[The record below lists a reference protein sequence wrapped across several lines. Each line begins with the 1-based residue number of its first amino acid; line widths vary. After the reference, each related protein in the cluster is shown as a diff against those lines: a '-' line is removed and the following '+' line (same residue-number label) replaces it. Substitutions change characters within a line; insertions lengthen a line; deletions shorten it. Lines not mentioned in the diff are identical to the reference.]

1 MFVNPLLLFGL
12 AMVSAPVI
20 IHILNKRRYRVQN
33 WAAMDFLLAAQVSNR
48 RRVKFEDLILLLLR
62 MAIIGFLVMA
72 VARPVLRGLAGWRED
87 SRVVVMDDSF
97 SMEAVSATGKVFD
110 TARESAVS
118 QVQDA
123 MGGSVPVSVWL
134 GSRPESLLGKV
145 EGQVQG
151 GVVTGG
157 SPAGTSAGTLA
168 SLAGRDLLDS
178 LGEVATSDLPL
189 DFPRVL
195 RKLIDEAKGSAAPVV
210 RSVVL
215 VSDYRRRDWLEED
228 GSLAD
233 SLEVLFEEIK
243 REDLVDSFNFQ
254 FVDVSS
260 GSLDNTAIT
269 GFSIESDPVLAGV
282 PVRIAVE
289 VTNYGKEPRVRVEGN
304 VEVGGSDSDEF
315 VARHKIPLPT
325 IESIAP
331 GETVRVEIQHIFTE
345 GGEYPLK
352 AGMTPDRLARD
363 DESVLVVVVRDSMQV
378 ALVDGAPSA
387 NRFASESGLL
397 TAALS
402 PRGDVPSGVSVRLVE
417 GEIDGKELEDADS
430 VFILNRSRLSPA
442 EQAALGVFAGSGG
455 GIAYFLGNKIDV
467 ESYLELARPKSN
479 FFRIAAQ
486 PDSSSAVGRTKLTP
500 MKPPALFPAVLKE
513 PAPAAA
519 LHLDFGE
526 NEHPTLELFRGLK
539 NSSFDHVIFRRF
551 FLLEPLPG
559 TEVIARY
566 NDELST
572 PAVIEGRYAL
582 PRADA
587 AAGAGKEPAED
598 PAETEGRGRIVVFN
612 TTADRDWGD
621 WPTDYTY
628 PILMQEWVRYLSRR
642 YSLGRAS
649 QVGDALRLEEKPGVS
664 YRIELP
670 SEDSSS
676 EANPADEVLIG
687 LGESYRPHSAGLFRV
702 VEETASGD
710 TESATSSWYAV
721 RREAGESDLAECG
734 EESLRAALAD
744 TGIRFVIGG
753 NVDVDAFRRD
763 QEGEVWRWLA
773 LAAGVFLLLE
783 LFAAW
788 WFGRKV

>member
-87 SRVVVMDDSF
+87 SRIVVMDDSF

-157 SPAGTSAGTLA
+157 SSAGTSAETLA

-178 LGEVATSDLPL
+178 LREVATSDLPL

-215 VSDYRRRDWLEED
+215 VSDYRRRDWLAED

-233 SLEVLFEEIK
+233 SLKVLFEEIK
-243 REDLVDSFNFQ
+243 REDLVDGFNFQ
-254 FVDVSS
+254 FVDVSA
-260 GSLDNTAIT
+260 GALDNTAIT

-352 AGMTPDRLARD
+352 AGITPDRLARD
-363 DESVLVVVVRDSMQV
+363 DESVLVAVVRDSLQV

-417 GEIDGKELEDADS
+417 GEIDAKELEDADS
-430 VFILNRSRLSPA
+430 VFILNRSKLSRA
-442 EQAALGVFAGSGG
+442 EQAALGAFAGSGG

-467 ESYLELARPKSN
+467 ESYLELARPPAEGP
-479 FFRIAAQ
+479 AAR
-486 PDSSSAVGRTKLTP
+486 PV
-500 MKPPALFPAVLKE
+500 LFPAILKE
-513 PAPAAA
+513 VAPAAA

-526 NEHPTLELFRGLK
+526 NDHPTLELFRGLK

-559 TEVIARY
+559 ATVVASY
-566 NDELST
+566 DDELST
-572 PAVIEGRYAL
+572 PAVIEGRYSLAGRGAL
-582 PRADA
+582 AE
-587 AAGAGKEPAED
+587 GEKESAED
-598 PAETEGRGRIVVFN
+598 SAGTEGRGRIAVFN

-628 PILMQEWVRYLSRR
+628 PILMQEWVRYLSRS
-642 YSLGRAS
+642 YSRGRVS
-649 QVGDALRLEEKPGVS
+649 QAGDALRLEEKPGVS
-664 YRIELP
+664 YRIEPP
-670 SEDSSS
+670 SEDTSS
-676 EANPADEVLIG
+676 EANPADEVRVG

-702 VEETASGD
+702 VEETAAGD
-710 TESATSSWYAV
+710 TESATSSWYSV
-721 RREAGESDLAECG
+721 RRAAGESDLAECG
-734 EESLRAALAD
+734 EESLRAALAG

>member
-87 SRVVVMDDSF
+87 SRIVVMDDSF

-157 SPAGTSAGTLA
+157 SSAGTSAETLA

-178 LGEVATSDLPL
+178 LREVATSDLPL

-215 VSDYRRRDWLEED
+215 VSDYRRRDWMAED

-243 REDLVDSFNFQ
+243 REDLVDGFNFQ

-352 AGMTPDRLARD
+352 AGITPDRLARD
-363 DESVLVVVVRDSMQV
+363 DESVLVAVVRDSLQV

-417 GEIDGKELEDADS
+417 GEIDAKELEDADS
-430 VFILNRSRLSPA
+430 VFILNRSKLSPA
-442 EQAALGVFAGSGG
+442 EQAALGAFAGSGG

-467 ESYLELARPKSN
+467 ESYLELARPPTDGPTA
-479 FFRIAAQ
+479 R
-486 PDSSSAVGRTKLTP
+486 PV
-500 MKPPALFPAVLKE
+500 LFPAILKE
-513 PAPAAA
+513 VAPAAA

-526 NEHPTLELFRGLK
+526 NDHPTLELFRGLK

-559 TEVIARY
+559 ATVVASY
-566 NDELST
+566 DDELST
-572 PAVIEGRYAL
+572 AAVIEGRYSL
-582 PRADA
+582 TGR
-587 AAGAGKEPAED
+587 GASAEGEKASAED
-598 PAETEGRGRIVVFN
+598 SAETEGRGRIAVFN

-628 PILMQEWVRYLSRR
+628 PILMQEWVRYLSRS
-642 YSLGRAS
+642 YSRGRVS
-649 QVGDALRLEEKPGVS
+649 QAGDALRLEEKPGVS
-664 YRIELP
+664 YRIEPP
-670 SEDSSS
+670 SEDTSS
-676 EANPADEVLIG
+676 EANPADEVLVG

-702 VEETASGD
+702 VEETATGD
-710 TESATSSWYAV
+710 TESATSSWYSV

-734 EESLRAALAD
+734 EESLRAALAG

>member
-157 SPAGTSAGTLA
+157 SPAGSSAETLA

-178 LGEVATSDLPL
+178 LREVATSDLPL
-189 DFPRVL
+189 DFPRIL

-215 VSDYRRRDWLEED
+215 VSDYRRRDWLAED

-243 REDLVDSFNFQ
+243 REDLADGFNFQ

-352 AGMTPDRLARD
+352 AGITPDRLARD
-363 DESVLVVVVRDSMQV
+363 DESVLVAVVRDSMQV

-417 GEIDGKELEDADS
+417 GEIDAKELKDADS
-430 VFILNRSRLSPA
+430 VFILNRSKLSPA
-442 EQAALGVFAGSGG
+442 EQAALGAFAGSGG
-455 GIAYFLGNKIDV
+455 DIAYFLGNKIDV
-467 ESYLELARPKSN
+467 ESYLELARPPAEGPTA
-479 FFRIAAQ
+479 R
-486 PDSSSAVGRTKLTP
+486 
-500 MKPPALFPAVLKE
+500 PALFPAILKE
-513 PAPAAA
+513 AAPAAA

-526 NEHPTLELFRGLK
+526 NDHPTLELFRGLK

-559 TEVIARY
+559 ATVVASY
-566 NDELST
+566 DDELST
-572 PAVIEGRYAL
+572 AAVIEGRYSL
-582 PRADA
+582 VGR
-587 AAGAGKEPAED
+587 GAPAEGEKESAED
-598 PAETEGRGRIVVFN
+598 SAETEGRGRIAVFN

-628 PILMQEWVRYLSRR
+628 PILMQEWVRYLSRS
-642 YSLGRAS
+642 YSRGRVS
-649 QVGDALRLEEKPGVS
+649 QAGDALRLEEKPGVS
-664 YRIELP
+664 YRIEPP
-670 SEDSSS
+670 SEDTSS
-676 EANPADEVLIG
+676 EANPADEVLVG

-702 VEETASGD
+702 VEETATGD
-710 TESATSSWYAV
+710 TESATSSWYSV

-734 EESLRAALAD
+734 EESLRAALAG

>member
-72 VARPVLRGLAGWRED
+72 VARPVLKGLAGWRED
-87 SRVVVMDDSF
+87 SRIVVVDDSF

-151 GVVTGG
+151 GVVTDG
-157 SPAGTSAGTLA
+157 SPTGTSAGTLA

-178 LGEVATSDLPL
+178 LREVATSDLPL
-189 DFPRVL
+189 DFPRIL

-215 VSDYRRRDWLEED
+215 VSDYRRRDWLAED

-243 REDLVDSFNFQ
+243 REDLADSFNFQ

-282 PVRIAVE
+282 PVRLAVE
-289 VTNYGKEPRVRVEGN
+289 VTNYGREPRVRVEGD
-304 VEVGGSDSDEF
+304 VEVGGSDGDEF

-352 AGMTPDRLARD
+352 AGITPDRLARD
-363 DESVLVVVVRDSMQV
+363 DESVLVAVVRDSMQV

-397 TAALS
+397 AAALS

-417 GEIDGKELEDADS
+417 GEIDAKELEDADS
-430 VFILNRSRLSPA
+430 VFLLNRSKFSPS
-442 EQAALGVFAGSGG
+442 EQAALGAFANSGG

-467 ESYLELARPKSN
+467 ESYLELARP
-479 FFRIAAQ
+479 
-486 PDSSSAVGRTKLTP
+486 
-500 MKPPALFPAVLKE
+500 PAEGPVLFPAILKE
-513 PAPAAA
+513 VAPAAA

-526 NEHPTLELFRGLK
+526 NDHPTLELFRGLK

-559 TEVIARY
+559 ATVVASY
-566 NDELST
+566 DDELST
-572 PAVIEGRYAL
+572 AAVIEGRYSLAG
-582 PRADA
+582 RDA
-587 AAGAGKEPAED
+587 SAEGEKESAED
-598 PAETEGRGRIVVFN
+598 AAETEGRGRIAVFN

-628 PILMQEWVRYLSRR
+628 PILMQEWVRYLSRS
-642 YSLGRAS
+642 YSRGRVS
-649 QVGDALRLEEKPGVS
+649 QAGDALRLEEKPGVS
-664 YRIELP
+664 YRIEPP
-670 SEDSSS
+670 SEDGSS
-676 EANPADEVLIG
+676 EANPAAEVLIG

-702 VEETASGD
+702 VEETAAGD
-710 TESATSSWYAV
+710 AESAASSWYSV
-721 RREAGESDLAECG
+721 RREAGESDLDGCG
-734 EESLRAALAD
+734 EDGLRAALAG

-788 WFGRKV
+788 WFGRKI

>member
-87 SRVVVMDDSF
+87 SRIVVMDDSF

-145 EGQVQG
+145 AGQVQG

-157 SPAGTSAGTLA
+157 SPAGASAETLA

-178 LGEVATSDLPL
+178 LREVATSDLPL

-215 VSDYRRRDWLEED
+215 VSDYRRRDWLAED

-243 REDLVDSFNFQ
+243 REDLVDGFNFQ

-315 VARHKIPLPT
+315 VARHKILLPT

-352 AGMTPDRLARD
+352 AGITPDRLARD
-363 DESVLVVVVRDSMQV
+363 DESVLVAVVRDSMQV

-417 GEIDGKELEDADS
+417 GEIDAKELEDADS
-430 VFILNRSRLSPA
+430 VFILNRSKLSPA
-442 EQAALGVFAGSGG
+442 EQAALGAFAGSGG

-467 ESYLELARPKSN
+467 ESYRELARPLAEGP
-479 FFRIAAQ
+479 AA
-486 PDSSSAVGRTKLTP
+486 R
-500 MKPPALFPAVLKE
+500 PALFPAILKE
-513 PAPAAA
+513 TAPAAA

-526 NEHPTLELFRGLK
+526 NDHPTLELFRGLK

-559 TEVIARY
+559 ATVVARY
-566 NDELST
+566 DDELST
-572 PAVIEGRYAL
+572 AAVIEGRYSLAVG
-582 PRADA
+582 A
-587 AAGAGKEPAED
+587 APAEGEKAS
-598 PAETEGRGRIVVFN
+598 AEDSGGTEGRGRIAVFN

-628 PILMQEWVRYLSRR
+628 PILMQEWVRYLSRS
-642 YSLGRAS
+642 YSRGRVS
-649 QVGDALRLEEKPGVS
+649 QAGDALRLEEKPGVS
-664 YRIELP
+664 YRIEPP
-670 SEDSSS
+670 SEDTSS
-676 EANPADEVLIG
+676 EANPADEVLVG
-687 LGESYRPHSAGLFRV
+687 LGESYRPHLAGLFRV
-702 VEETASGD
+702 VEETAAGD

-734 EESLRAALAD
+734 EESLRAALAG

>member
-1 MFVNPLLLFGL
+1 M
-12 AMVSAPVI
+12 
-20 IHILNKRRYRVQN
+20 
-33 WAAMDFLLAAQVSNR
+33 
-48 RRVKFEDLILLLLR
+48 
-62 MAIIGFLVMA
+62 
-72 VARPVLRGLAGWRED
+72 
-87 SRVVVMDDSF
+87 
-97 SMEAVSATGKVFD
+97 
-110 TARESAVS
+110 
-118 QVQDA
+118 
-123 MGGSVPVSVWL
+123 
-134 GSRPESLLGKV
+134 
-145 EGQVQG
+145 
-151 GVVTGG
+151 
-157 SPAGTSAGTLA
+157 
-168 SLAGRDLLDS
+168 
-178 LGEVATSDLPL
+178 
-189 DFPRVL
+189 
-195 RKLIDEAKGSAAPVV
+195 
-210 RSVVL
+210 VL
-215 VSDYRRRDWLEED
+215 VSDYRRRDWRAED

-243 REDLVDSFNFQ
+243 REDLVDGFNFQ
-254 FVDVSS
+254 FVDASS

-352 AGMTPDRLARD
+352 AGMTPERLARD
-363 DESVLVVVVRDSMQV
+363 DESVLVAGVRDSMQV

-417 GEIDGKELEDADS
+417 GEIDAKELEDADS
-430 VFILNRSRLSPA
+430 VFILNRSKLSPA
-442 EQAALGVFAGSGG
+442 EQAALGAFAGSGG

-467 ESYLELARPKSN
+467 ESYLELARPPAEGP
-479 FFRIAAQ
+479 AA
-486 PDSSSAVGRTKLTP
+486 S
-500 MKPPALFPAVLKE
+500 PALFPAILKE
-513 PAPAAA
+513 VAPAAA

-526 NEHPTLELFRGLK
+526 NDHPTLELFRGLK

-559 TEVIARY
+559 ATVVASY
-566 NDELST
+566 DDELST
-572 PAVIEGRYAL
+572 AAVIEGRYSLAGR
-582 PRADA
+582 RA
-587 AAGAGKEPAED
+587 PAEGEKESAED
-598 PAETEGRGRIVVFN
+598 SAETEGRGRIAVFN

-628 PILMQEWVRYLSRR
+628 PILMQEWVRYLSRS
-642 YSLGRAS
+642 YSRGRVS
-649 QVGDALRLEEKPGVS
+649 QAGDALRLEEKPGVS
-664 YRIELP
+664 YRIETP
-670 SEDSSS
+670 SEDTSS
-676 EANPADEVLIG
+676 EANPADEVLVG

-734 EESLRAALAD
+734 EESLRAALAG

>member
-87 SRVVVMDDSF
+87 SRIVVMDDSF
-97 SMEAVSATGKVFD
+97 SMEAVSASGKVFD

-157 SPAGTSAGTLA
+157 SPAGSSAETLA

-178 LGEVATSDLPL
+178 LREVATSDLPL

-215 VSDYRRRDWLEED
+215 VSDYRRRDWLAED

-243 REDLVDSFNFQ
+243 REDLVDGFNFQ

-304 VEVGGSDSDEF
+304 IEVGGRDSDEF

-352 AGMTPDRLARD
+352 AGITPDRLARD
-363 DESVLVVVVRDSMQV
+363 DESVLVAVVRDSMQV

-417 GEIDGKELEDADS
+417 GEIDAKELEDADS
-430 VFILNRSRLSPA
+430 VFILNRSKLSPA
-442 EQAALGVFAGSGG
+442 EQAALGAFAGSGG

-467 ESYLELARPKSN
+467 ESYLELARPPAEGP
-479 FFRIAAQ
+479 AA
-486 PDSSSAVGRTKLTP
+486 R
-500 MKPPALFPAVLKE
+500 PALFPAILKE
-513 PAPAAA
+513 VAPAAA

-526 NEHPTLELFRGLK
+526 NDHPTLELFRGLK

-559 TEVIARY
+559 ATVVASY
-566 NDELST
+566 DDELST
-572 PAVIEGRYAL
+572 AAVIEGRYSLAGR
-582 PRADA
+582 RA
-587 AAGAGKEPAED
+587 PAEGEKASAED
-598 PAETEGRGRIVVFN
+598 SAETEGRGRIAVFN

-628 PILMQEWVRYLSRR
+628 PILMQEWVRYLSRS
-642 YSLGRAS
+642 YSRGRVS
-649 QVGDALRLEEKPGVS
+649 QAGDALRLEEKPGVS
-664 YRIELP
+664 YRIEPP
-670 SEDSSS
+670 SEDTSS
-676 EANPADEVLIG
+676 EANPADEVLVG

-702 VEETASGD
+702 VEETATGD
-710 TESATSSWYAV
+710 TESATSSWYSV

-734 EESLRAALAD
+734 EESLRAALAG

>member
-87 SRVVVMDDSF
+87 SRIVVMDDSF

-157 SPAGTSAGTLA
+157 SPAGTSAETLA

-178 LGEVATSDLPL
+178 LREVATSDLPL

-195 RKLIDEAKGSAAPVV
+195 RKLIDEAKSSAAPLV

-215 VSDYRRRDWLEED
+215 VSDYRRRDWLAED

-243 REDLVDSFNFQ
+243 REDLVDGFNFQ

-352 AGMTPDRLARD
+352 AGITPDRLARD
-363 DESVLVVVVRDSMQV
+363 DESVLVAVVRDSMQV

-417 GEIDGKELEDADS
+417 GEIDAKELEDADS
-430 VFILNRSRLSPA
+430 VFILNRSKLSLA
-442 EQAALGVFAGSGG
+442 EQAALGAFAGSGG

-467 ESYLELARPKSN
+467 ESYRELARPPAEGP
-479 FFRIAAQ
+479 AAR
-486 PDSSSAVGRTKLTP
+486 PV
-500 MKPPALFPAVLKE
+500 LFPAILKE
-513 PAPAAA
+513 VAPAAA

-526 NEHPTLELFRGLK
+526 NDHPTLELFRGLK

-559 TEVIARY
+559 ATVVASY
-566 NDELST
+566 DDELST
-572 PAVIEGRYAL
+572 AAVIEGRYSL
-582 PRADA
+582 
-587 AAGAGKEPAED
+587 AGRGAPAEGEKESAED
-598 PAETEGRGRIVVFN
+598 SAETESRGRIAVFN

-628 PILMQEWVRYLSRR
+628 PILMQEWVRYLSRS
-642 YSLGRAS
+642 YSRGRVS
-649 QVGDALRLEEKPGVS
+649 QAGDALRLEEKPGVS
-664 YRIELP
+664 YRIEPP
-670 SEDSSS
+670 SEDTSS
-676 EANPADEVLIG
+676 EANRADEVLVG

-710 TESATSSWYAV
+710 TESATSSWYSV

-734 EESLRAALAD
+734 EESLRAALAG

>member
-12 AMVSAPVI
+12 ALVSAPVI
-20 IHILNKRRYRVQN
+20 IHILNKRRYRVQD
-33 WAAMDFLLAAQVSNR
+33 WAAMDYLLAAQVSNR

-72 VARPVLRGLAGWRED
+72 VARPVLKGLAGWRED

-97 SMEAVSATGKVFD
+97 SMEAVSTTGKIFD
-110 TARESAVS
+110 TARESALS

-151 GVVTGG
+151 GVVASGNTSG
-157 SPAGTSAGTLA
+157 ASAGTLA
-168 SLAGRDLLDS
+168 SLAGRDLLDAVR
-178 LGEVATSDLPL
+178 EVKTSDLPL

-195 RKLIDEAKGSAAPVV
+195 RKLIDEAKGSAAPVI

-215 VSDYRRRDWLEED
+215 VSDYRSHDWLGED
-228 GSLAD
+228 GGLRD
-233 SLEVLFEEIK
+233 SLKVLFEEIK

-269 GFSIESDPVLAGV
+269 GFSIESDPILAGV

-289 VTNYGKEPRVRVEGN
+289 VTNYGKDPRVRVEGN
-304 VEVGGSDSDEF
+304 VEVGGDDSDEF

-325 IESIAP
+325 IDNIDP

-352 AGMTPDRLARD
+352 AGISPDRLARD
-363 DESVLVVVVRDSMQV
+363 DESVLVAIVRDSMQT

-397 TAALS
+397 NAALA
-402 PRGDVPSGVSVRLVE
+402 PRGDVPSGVSVRLIE
-417 GEIDGKELEDADS
+417 GEIEATELEDVDS

-442 EQAALGVFAGSGG
+442 EQRVLGNFAGSGG

-467 ESYLELARPKSN
+467 ESYRRLARP
-479 FFRIAAQ
+479 ITEGAA
-486 PDSSSAVGRTKLTP
+486 AR
-500 MKPPALFPAVLKE
+500 PALFPAILKE
-513 PAPAAA
+513 VAPPAA

-551 FLLEPLPG
+551 FLLDPIPG
-559 TEVIARY
+559 TAVVARY
-566 NDELST
+566 NDEPST
-572 PAVIEGRYAL
+572 AAVIEGRYSL
-582 PRADA
+582 SR
-587 AAGAGKEPAED
+587 AGAASDGDGETSED
-598 PAETEGRGRIVVFN
+598 SVEGRGRLAVFN
-612 TTADRDWGD
+612 TSADRDWGD

-628 PILMQEWVRYLSRR
+628 PILMQEWVRYLSRS
-642 YSLGRAS
+642 YSLGRTSLA
-649 QVGDALRLEEKPGVS
+649 GDALRLVEKPGIS
-664 YRIELP
+664 YRIEP
-670 SEDSSS
+670 FSQEDSSEGSAS
-676 EANPADEVLIG
+676 EEILIG
-687 LGESYRPHSAGLFRV
+687 LGESYRPHLAGLVRV
-702 VEETASGD
+702 SEEKPD
-710 TESATSSWYAV
+710 NESSVASWYAV
-721 RREAGESDLAECG
+721 RREAVESDLAECG
-734 EESLRAALAD
+734 EESLRTALGE

-763 QEGEVWRWLA
+763 QEGEIWRWLA

>member
-87 SRVVVMDDSF
+87 SRIVVMDDSF

-157 SPAGTSAGTLA
+157 SPAGASAGTLA

-178 LGEVATSDLPL
+178 LWEVATSDLPL

-215 VSDYRRRDWLEED
+215 VSDYRRRDWLAED

-243 REDLVDSFNFQ
+243 REDLVDGFNFQ

-315 VARHKIPLPT
+315 VARHKILLPT

-352 AGMTPDRLARD
+352 AGITPDRLARD
-363 DESVLVVVVRDSMQV
+363 DESVLVAVVRDSMQV

-417 GEIDGKELEDADS
+417 GEIDAKELEDADS
-430 VFILNRSRLSPA
+430 VFILNRSKLSPA
-442 EQAALGVFAGSGG
+442 EQAALGAFAGSGG

-467 ESYLELARPKSN
+467 ESYLELARPPAEGP
-479 FFRIAAQ
+479 AA
-486 PDSSSAVGRTKLTP
+486 R
-500 MKPPALFPAVLKE
+500 PALFPAILKE
-513 PAPAAA
+513 IAPAAA

-526 NEHPTLELFRGLK
+526 NDHPTLDLFRGLK

-559 TEVIARY
+559 ATVVARY
-566 NDELST
+566 DDELST
-572 PAVIEGRYAL
+572 AAVIEGRYSL
-582 PRADA
+582 VVGA
-587 AAGAGKEPAED
+587 APAEGEKESAED
-598 PAETEGRGRIVVFN
+598 SAETEGRGRIAVFN

-628 PILMQEWVRYLSRR
+628 PILMQEWVRYLSRS
-642 YSLGRAS
+642 YSRGRVS
-649 QVGDALRLEEKPGVS
+649 QAGDALRLEEKPGVS
-664 YRIELP
+664 YRIEPP
-670 SEDSSS
+670 SEDISS
-676 EANPADEVLIG
+676 EANPEAEVLIG
-687 LGESYRPHSAGLFRV
+687 LGESYRPHLAGLFRV
-702 VEETASGD
+702 AEETAARD

-734 EESLRAALAD
+734 EESLRAALAG

>member
-87 SRVVVMDDSF
+87 SRIVVMDDSF

-157 SPAGTSAGTLA
+157 SPAGTSAETLA

-178 LGEVATSDLPL
+178 LREVATSDLPL

-215 VSDYRRRDWLEED
+215 VSDYRRRDWLAED

-243 REDLVDSFNFQ
+243 REDLVDGFNFQ

-352 AGMTPDRLARD
+352 AGITPDRLARD
-363 DESVLVVVVRDSMQV
+363 DESVLVAVVRDSMQV

-417 GEIDGKELEDADS
+417 GEIDAKELEDADS
-430 VFILNRSRLSPA
+430 VFILNRSKLSPA
-442 EQAALGVFAGSGG
+442 EQAALGAFAGSGG

-467 ESYLELARPKSN
+467 ESYLELARPPAEGP
-479 FFRIAAQ
+479 AA
-486 PDSSSAVGRTKLTP
+486 R
-500 MKPPALFPAVLKE
+500 PALFPAILKE
-513 PAPAAA
+513 VAPAAA

-526 NEHPTLELFRGLK
+526 NDHPTLELFRGLK

-559 TEVIARY
+559 ATVVASY
-566 NDELST
+566 DDELST
-572 PAVIEGRYAL
+572 AAVIEGRYSLAGR
-582 PRADA
+582 RA
-587 AAGAGKEPAED
+587 PAEGEKESAED
-598 PAETEGRGRIVVFN
+598 SAETEGRGRIAVFN

-628 PILMQEWVRYLSRR
+628 PILMQEWVRYLSRS
-642 YSLGRAS
+642 YSRGRVS
-649 QVGDALRLEEKPGVS
+649 QAGDALRLEEKPGVS
-664 YRIELP
+664 YRIEPP
-670 SEDSSS
+670 SEDTSS
-676 EANPADEVLIG
+676 ETNPADEVLVG

-702 VEETASGD
+702 VEETATGD
-710 TESATSSWYAV
+710 TESATSSWYSV

-734 EESLRAALAD
+734 EESLRAALAG